1 MPLDP
6 SVLLLP
12 ISHER
17 RLTMIFVNFG
27 YHVILYAIDI
37 ALCLLSCDIDVTW
50 MTIYA
55 PSMAQHSVPNELL
68 KARELIL

>member
-1 MPLDP
+1 MPIDP
-6 SVLLLP
+6 SVLLIP

-17 RLTMIFVNFG
+17 KLTMIFINFG
-27 YHVILYAIDI
+27 YHVILYANDI
-37 ALCLLSCDIDVTW
+37 VLCLLSCDIDVTW

-55 PSMAQHSVPNELL
+55 PSMVQHGVTNELL